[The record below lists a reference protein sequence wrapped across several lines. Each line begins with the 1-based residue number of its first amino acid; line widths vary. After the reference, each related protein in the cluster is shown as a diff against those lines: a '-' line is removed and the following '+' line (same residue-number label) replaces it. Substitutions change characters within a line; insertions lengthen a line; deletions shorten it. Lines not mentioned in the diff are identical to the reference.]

1 MKLKINK
8 ACDLNSISVLPPYAR
23 FERRSSTVPNGTDRS
38 RSQPSQQSSQHG
50 MFSQLSQNSLDEIVT
65 NDQSIIFWKMHHVL
79 HVLGRRNSLND
90 EFNLLRI
97 GSQERENSVKKIDCL
112 PPISYMREESQM
124 PISRSSAN
132 LMRKW
137 NSASAADHQCQI
149 SEELERRI
157 GIIETSLNR
166 FGMILDSVQSD
177 IMHVNK
183 GTKEALMEMESI
195 QQKLIANDNLMQ
207 LMNKG
212 QEDVKTNLVGGL
224 KSISD
229 QVSQEI
235 DRDRLKEISSMISA
249 FPEQIDLCLQKLK
262 SELCKTVTQEMQ
274 AIPYT
279 LRIPSQKH
287 LTPTVL
293 SERGIS
299 CRVTP
304 QQMPTLKNPQVRPKF
319 CGKATVVPK
328 VELGS
333 WTSVKKEK
341 AAFTCRGSSKEH
353 RQKRLFPTELERE
366 RRIVIESDE
375 EIDVGFSC
383 LLEEKDTEKSERWE
397 RRRSPAVKGKG
408 VAVMFLSREIGNSEI
423 EKISEIG
430 EIWETAEELLPP
442 PSTRSEIDEMRGGR
456 GCRRSRH
463 HCYW

>member
-1 MKLKINK
+1 
-8 ACDLNSISVLPPYAR
+8 
-23 FERRSSTVPNGTDRS
+23 
-38 RSQPSQQSSQHG
+38 
-50 MFSQLSQNSLDEIVT
+50 
-65 NDQSIIFWKMHHVL
+65 
-79 HVLGRRNSLND
+79 
-90 EFNLLRI
+90 
-97 GSQERENSVKKIDCL
+97 
-112 PPISYMREESQM
+112 M
-124 PISRSSAN
+124 PISRSSTN

-137 NSASAADHQCQI
+137 SSTSAADHQCQI
-149 SEELERRI
+149 SEELERSI
-157 GIIETSLNR
+157 GVMETSLNR
-166 FGMILDSVQSD
+166 FGMVLDSVQSD

-183 GTKEALMEMESI
+183 GTKEALMEMEGI
-195 QQKLIANDNLMQ
+195 RQKLIANDNLMQ
-207 LMNKG
+207 LMNMG
-212 QEDVKTNLVGGL
+212 QDVKTNLVGGL
-224 KSISD
+224 KSISE

-249 FPEQIDLCLQKLK
+249 LPEQIDLCLQKLK

-274 AIPYT
+274 AIPCT

-341 AAFTCRGSSKEH
+341 ATFTCWSSSKEH
-353 RQKRLFPTELERE
+353 RQKRLFPVELCLKSRLHYKKWTKLTRSFIMRTLWILQMQTERE

-383 LLEEKDTEKSERWE
+383 LLEEKDTD
-397 RRRSPAVKGKG
+397 
-408 VAVMFLSREIGNSEI
+408 IGNYSVEEAKEETKRI
-423 EKISEIG
+423 LRKARREKRKYSNAIIL
-430 EIWETAEELLPP
+430 I
-442 PSTRSEIDEMRGGR
+442 
-456 GCRRSRH
+456 
-463 HCYW
+463 

>member
-65 NDQSIIFWKMHHVL
+65 NDQ
-79 HVLGRRNSLND
+79 
-90 EFNLLRI
+90 RI

-383 LLEEKDTEKSERWE
+383 LLEEKDTD
-397 RRRSPAVKGKG
+397 
-408 VAVMFLSREIGNSEI
+408 IGNYSMEEAKEETKRI
-423 EKISEIG
+423 LRKARREKRKYSNAIIL
-430 EIWETAEELLPP
+430 I
-442 PSTRSEIDEMRGGR
+442 
-456 GCRRSRH
+456 
-463 HCYW
+463 

>member
-1 MKLKINK
+1 MKLKINQ

-65 NDQSIIFWKMHHVL
+65 NDQ
-79 HVLGRRNSLND
+79 
-90 EFNLLRI
+90 RI

-137 NSASAADHQCQI
+137 NSTSAADHQCQI

-353 RQKRLFPTELERE
+353 RQKRLFPIELERE
-366 RRIVIESDE
+366 RGIVIESDE

-383 LLEEKDTEKSERWE
+383 LLEEKDTD
-397 RRRSPAVKGKG
+397 
-408 VAVMFLSREIGNSEI
+408 IGNYSMEEAKEETKRI
-423 EKISEIG
+423 LRKARREKRKYSNAIIL
-430 EIWETAEELLPP
+430 I
-442 PSTRSEIDEMRGGR
+442 
-456 GCRRSRH
+456 
-463 HCYW
+463 

>member
-23 FERRSSTVPNGTDRS
+23 FERRSSTVPNGKDRS
-38 RSQPSQQSSQHG
+38 RSQPSQQSFSQGVSSQHG

-65 NDQSIIFWKMHHVL
+65 NDQ
-79 HVLGRRNSLND
+79 
-90 EFNLLRI
+90 RI
-97 GSQERENSVKKIDCL
+97 GSQERENSVKKIDFL

-124 PISRSSAN
+124 PISRSSTN

-137 NSASAADHQCQI
+137 NSTSAADHQCQI

-235 DRDRLKEISSMISA
+235 DRNRLKEISSMISA

-274 AIPYT
+274 AIPYN

-287 LTPTVL
+287 LTSTVL

-353 RQKRLFPTELERE
+353 RQKRLFPIELERE

-383 LLEEKDTEKSERWE
+383 LLEEKDTD
-397 RRRSPAVKGKG
+397 
-408 VAVMFLSREIGNSEI
+408 IGNYSMEEAKEETKRI
-423 EKISEIG
+423 LRKARREKRKYSNAIIL
-430 EIWETAEELLPP
+430 I
-442 PSTRSEIDEMRGGR
+442 
-456 GCRRSRH
+456 
-463 HCYW
+463 

>member
-65 NDQSIIFWKMHHVL
+65 NDQ
-79 HVLGRRNSLND
+79 
-90 EFNLLRI
+90 RI

-137 NSASAADHQCQI
+137 NSTSAADHQCQI

-353 RQKRLFPTELERE
+353 RQKRLFPIELERE
-366 RRIVIESDE
+366 RGIVIESDE

-383 LLEEKDTEKSERWE
+383 LLEEKDTD
-397 RRRSPAVKGKG
+397 
-408 VAVMFLSREIGNSEI
+408 IGNYSMEEAKEETKRI
-423 EKISEIG
+423 LRKARREKRKYSNAIIL
-430 EIWETAEELLPP
+430 I
-442 PSTRSEIDEMRGGR
+442 
-456 GCRRSRH
+456 
-463 HCYW
+463 